1 MSLPTVPPS
10 IRRSWSLLRLLG
22 GAALLAALLWH
33 FGSGPFAEAW
43 QVTTVPAVL
52 TAAAITAGSTLTSAW
67 RWHTI
72 ARAHD
77 VPLTR
82 GGAFTAYYRSQF
94 LNATL
99 PGGILG
105 DAHRALR
112 HGRDAGNVPAGVRAA
127 VWDRVS
133 GQIVQLGLVLLALVG
148 LASPLRRFAPL
159 AAGALLVV
167 GVAGWVVLRRGGRAA
182 DGLHTLGAPG
192 VAARV
197 VGASS
202 LSSLGHLAVFVL
214 AVHVVGVEA
223 SWPVLVTAGLV
234 VMVGSSIPLSI
245 AGWGPR
251 EGLTAWVFGV
261 AGLGSA
267 TGLTVAVVYGV
278 LAAVATLPGAVVL
291 VAEAAARRRRARV
304 GASVGARVDVLAT
317 DRAGQLEGAGRG

>member
-1 MSLPTVPPS
+1 MSLPIVPPS
-10 IRRSWSLLRLLG
+10 IRRSWPWLRLVG
-22 GAALLAALLWH
+22 GAAVLAVLLWH

-43 QVTTVPAVL
+43 QVTTWPAVL
-52 TAAAITAGSTLTSAW
+52 AAVSITAGSTLTSAW

-72 ARAHD
+72 AEAHD

-82 GGAFTAYYRSQF
+82 GGAVTAYYRSQF

-127 VWDRVS
+127 VWDRAS

-148 LASPLRRFAPL
+148 LASPLRGLAPL
-159 AAGALLVV
+159 AAGGLLVV
-167 GVAGWVVLRRGGRAA
+167 GVVGRVVLRRGGRTSA
-182 DGLHTLGAPG
+182 DLRALGAPG
-192 VAARV
+192 TLVRV

-202 LSSLGHLAVFVL
+202 VSSLGHLAVFVL
-214 AVHVVGVEA
+214 AVQVVGVEA
-223 SWPVLVTAGLV
+223 SWTVLVTAGLV

-251 EGLTAWVFGV
+251 EGVTAWVFGV

-267 TGLTVAVVYGV
+267 TGLTVSVVYGV

-291 VAEAAARRRRARV
+291 VAEAASRRSRARV
-304 GASVGARVDVLAT
+304 GARVEVRET
-317 DRAGQLEGAGRG
+317 HRAGQLEGAGHV